1 MSEPKHHIC
10 VVRSTRSCCSLRDPP
25 NRTRNA
31 TGGHGFQG
39 GRIGIDEHRSAN
51 SDGLSNPVSGYQL
64 VAMYWV
70 SQNS

>member
-1 MSEPKHHIC
+1 MS
-10 VVRSTRSCCSLRDPP
+10 
-25 NRTRNA
+25 
-31 TGGHGFQG
+31 
-39 GRIGIDEHRSAN
+39 IGPAN